1 MSLFDVLSK
10 GFVQKKESNEILSQE
25 EYKDKFYMVMN
36 ILKENFMTNTYLEG
50 CQKNSG

>member
-1 MSLFDVLSK
+1 MK
-10 GFVQKKESNEILSQE
+10 YYHKKSIKIS
-25 EYKDKFYMVMN
+25 FYMVMN